1 MSINGFE
8 RIITLGAVVGCLAG
22 LAACGKNN
30 KDPKAELVA
39 TPQSELKVDALL
51 AEQGCLSAEKL
62 SLEFG
67 GLSGNLSVNIV
78 PTQIQFESNKSIRP
92 NFEKLIAL
100 NQLVIEEKPL
110 SAIDDIEPAVQ
121 TNCESVTLNRASGAK
136 EFKIKDHSQK
146 GLRFQSEDGEE
157 IEYKILGSRAL
168 QITKKYI
175 THDVPCQNE
184 KTPIFVKVKKLFDWT
199 GTPVPDTVDSKS
211 SEFSIDNSFLSLASQ
226 AVGINEADFYVSGE
240 SQQMLRI
247 SKVREV
253 AQMPPLP
260 EVVSCT
266 GAVGEPEE
274 PTESLA
280 PTEPNPVNEEGE
292 GNRAAG

>member
-30 KDPKAELVA
+30 KDPKAEVVA
-39 TPQSELKVDALL
+39 TPLQSELKVDALL
-51 AEQGCLSAEKL
+51 TDQGCLSAEKL
-62 SLEFG
+62 SVEFG

-78 PTQIQFESNKSIRP
+78 PTQIRFESNKSIRP

-110 SAIDDIEPAVQ
+110 SAIADIEPAVQ
-121 TNCESVTLNRASGAK
+121 TNCASVTLKRASGAK
-136 EFKIKDHSQK
+136 EFKIKGHSQK
-146 GLRFQSEDGEE
+146 ELRFQSEDGEE
-157 IEYKILGSRAL
+157 IEYKILGSRVL

-184 KTPIFVKVKKLFDWT
+184 NTPIFVKVKKLFDWT

-211 SEFSIDNSFLSLASQ
+211 SEFSIDSSFLSLASQ

-240 SQQMLRI
+240 FQRMLSI

-260 EVVSCT
+260 EVVSCNGT
-266 GAVGEPEE
+266 SEEPED
-274 PTESLA
+274 PI
-280 PTEPNPVNEEGE
+280 EPNPANEEGE
-292 GNRAAG
+292 GNRAGG